1 MEGERRSRVRVA
13 SSASADKDDVVSDI
27 NVTPLV
33 DITLVLLIVFI
44 VTARIIVGQTLP
56 MDLPKAATGG
66 EQQVVLAIELA
77 KDGAIAVN
85 GKRVESDKAVQAIA
99 HDTLAKNPD
108 VRVVIDADENVPH
121 GRVVKVM
128 DETKQAGITRIA
140 FGVSPAQ

>member
-1 MEGERRSRVRVA
+1 MA
-13 SSASADKDDVVSDI
+13 SSASSGNDELVSDI

-44 VTARIIVGQTLP
+44 VTAKIIVGQTLP

-66 EQQVVLAIELA
+66 EQQVVFAIELG

-85 GKRVESDKAVQAIA
+85 GKKVESEDVVSAMAKAS
-99 HDTLAKNPD
+99 LAEHPEL
-108 VRVVIDADENVPH
+108 RVVINADESVPH

-128 DETKQAGITRIA
+128 DRTKQSGVTRIA
-140 FGVSPAQ
+140 FGVTSTR